1 MQFRPEGRRPAQPQD
16 NAAFKGLKVLTPKVK
31 SVLNIV
37 QDASAALPQ
46 NCLERIGY

>member
-16 NAAFKGLKVLTPKVK
+16 NAVFKGLKVLTKVK

>member
-1 MQFRPEGRRPAQPQD
+1 MQLGEEGRKRGKAGQLCFSGENEVLRP
-16 NAAFKGLKVLTPKVK
+16 KEK
-31 SVLNIV
+31 SALNIV

>member
-1 MQFRPEGRRPAQPQD
+1 MQFRPEGRRPAQLCLEGIEGID
-16 NAAFKGLKVLTPKVK
+16 TKVK